1 MLLLVT
7 VKNIFMIPKIFVE
20 QWSAYGGW
28 QRCSPVIRQH
38 CSWLLRILGTDAST
52 SLETVSCTQSP
63 QFQVDVL
70 LSAGANFLFF
80 IGAEQCS
87 WPHSFKGKFST
98 LKMVVLVVN
107 MFIKYVFD
115 SGFWMDSES
124 LCLFPRS
131 LLSK

>member
-1 MLLLVT
+1 MLLLAT

-63 QFQVDVL
+63 QSQVDVL

-87 WPHSFKGKFST
+87 WPQFLGEIQYFEDGG
-98 LKMVVLVVN
+98 
-107 MFIKYVFD
+107 I
-115 SGFWMDSES
+115 GSES